1 MAGKPRQAEETA
13 VKNESLPSRQ
23 TKEKKTMDIRKFK
36 ELIAK
41 REKIH
46 PEDYL
51 TIEHCDKEL
60 IDVLCEDMPGTIKY
74 LYSECTVEEFL
85 WLSEF

>member
-51 TIEHCDKEL
+51 TIEL
-60 IDVLCEDMPGTIKY
+60 
-74 LYSECTVEEFL
+74 
-85 WLSEF
+85 

>member
-51 TIEHCDKEL
+51 TIEHCDKEGAFKNL
-60 IDVLCEDMPGTIKY
+60 RGSHLSQKS
-74 LYSECTVEEFL
+74 LYT
-85 WLSEF
+85 